1 MVPTQV
7 GILNYYIVVV
17 QSEPNSELA
26 IEANTSNGLDSM
38 QLTTIY
44 I

>member
-17 QSEPNSELA
+17 QSKPKSELA
-26 IEANTSNGLDSM
+26 IETPQMAYKTN
-38 QLTTIY
+38 
-44 I
+44 